1 MQFTIKTIPILP
13 WGMLNAFLVTGPGG
27 AILVDTGLPGSER
40 AIARAL
46 KAEGLVWQDVKLII
60 LTHGHID
67 HAGSAANIRSLTGA
81 PVLYHA
87 TETPYCV
94 GEKPILRPTRLFGRL
109 FRLTGAIER
118 PFPPVSADILM
129 EGRIFDLTTLGL
141 DGTVLH
147 TPGHTPGSVSL
158 LLPSGD
164 VLAGDLAAS
173 GILLGGIALRG
184 RPERPPFEEEPR
196 IAAGSLEELLSMG
209 AVRFHLGH
217 GGPLGDYAIA
227 QHVGRLKQC

>member
-1 MQFTIKTIPILP
+1 MHFTIRTIPILP
-13 WGMLNAFLVTGPGG
+13 WGMLNAFLVTAPGG
-27 AILVDTGLPGSER
+27 TILVDTGLPASTR

-46 KAEGLVWQDVKLII
+46 QAEGLVWQDIKLII

-67 HAGSAANIRSLTGA
+67 HAGSAANIRRLTGA

-87 TETPYCV
+87 AETPYCM

-118 PFPPVSADILM
+118 PFPPVTADILM
-129 EGRIFDLTTLGL
+129 EGRTFDLTTLGL

-158 LLPSGD
+158 LLPSGC

-184 RPERPPFEEEPR
+184 RPERPPFEEDPQ
-196 IAAGSLEELLSMG
+196 IVAGSLEELLSMG

-217 GGPLGDYAIA
+217 GGPLGAKAIA
-227 QHVGRLKQC
+227 NHVRRLKRC

>member
-1 MQFTIKTIPILP
+1 MQTTIKTIPILP
-13 WGMLNAFLVTGPGG
+13 LGMLNAFLVIGPGG
-27 AILVDTGLPGSER
+27 PVLVDTGLPGSVPAIGRVVR
-40 AIARAL
+40 AA
-46 KAEGLVWQDVKLII
+46 GLDWSDIKLIV

-67 HAGSAANIRSLTGA
+67 HAGSAVELRRLTGA

-87 TETPYCV
+87 AETPYCT
-94 GEKPILRPTRLFGRL
+94 GEKPLLRPTRLFGRL
-109 FRLTGAIER
+109 FRMTGAIER

-129 EGRIFDLTTLGL
+129 QGQEFDLKTLGL
-141 DGTVLH
+141 EGTIRH

-184 RPERPPFEEEPR
+184 RPERPPFEEDPHVTAR
-196 IAAGSLEELLSMG
+196 SLDELLAMG

-217 GGPLGDYAIA
+217 GGPLGVQAITRHA
-227 QHVGRLKQC
+227 NRLKQL